1 MFEPVRRGFRMINAN
16 APAAPA
22 DAPDQDE
29 KLPLA
34 TKLAFGAGDL
44 SPGIATIILGFFQLF
59 FLTTVAGLSPGLAGT
74 ILFVAKAWDA
84 VTDPLMGWI
93 TDHTRSRHGRRRP
106 WLLYGA
112 VPFGLIFFLQWIVPP
127 FGQTGTFLYYLLM
140 VILMSTAFTI
150 VSVPYVSLTPELSPN
165 YNERTS
171 LNSFRFAFSIG
182 GSIIFGALF
191 PAIANAFDSNQTGY
205 MVAGAATGLICVF
218 PFLWCFFGVRERYA
232 SEQSSAMALPIP
244 QQLRIVFRNRPFL
257 FVIGIY
263 LCSWLAVQIT
273 STVLSFYITY
283 WLRREDLF
291 PVMILAVQGSA
302 LVFLFVW
309 GAVANRIGK
318 KAVYLIGMLFW
329 VGVQAMLFFLQ
340 RDQTTLA
347 IVLAV
352 LAGVGVATAYLIPWS
367 MMPDVIEFDEL
378 QTGQRRE
385 GIFYG
390 FMVFL
395 QKVGLALGLFLVGQ
409 GLEWQ
414 GFDQNL
420 PVGEQSESALFAI
433 RLMIGPM
440 PAILLVLGMVL
451 AAFYPISRQK
461 HAEMRAQLAARQQ
474 REP

>member
-1 MFEPVRRGFRMINAN
+1 
-16 APAAPA
+16 
-22 DAPDQDE
+22 
-29 KLPLA
+29 
-34 TKLAFGAGDL
+34 
-44 SPGIATIILGFFQLF
+44 
-59 FLTTVAGLSPGLAGT
+59 
-74 ILFVAKAWDA
+74 
-84 VTDPLMGWI
+84 
-93 TDHTRSRHGRRRP
+93 
-106 WLLYGA
+106 
-112 VPFGLIFFLQWIVPP
+112 
-127 FGQTGTFLYYLLM
+127 
-140 VILMSTAFTI
+140 
-150 VSVPYVSLTPELSPN
+150 
-165 YNERTS
+165 
-171 LNSFRFAFSIG
+171 
-182 GSIIFGALF
+182 
-191 PAIANAFDSNQTGY
+191 
-205 MVAGAATGLICVF
+205 
-218 PFLWCFFGVRERYA
+218 
-232 SEQSSAMALPIP
+232 
-244 QQLRIVFRNRPFL
+244 
-257 FVIGIY
+257 
-263 LCSWLAVQIT
+263 
-273 STVLSFYITY
+273 
-283 WLRREDLF
+283 
-291 PVMILAVQGSA
+291 VQGSA

-385 GIFYG
+385 GVFYG

-440 PAILLVLGMVL
+440 PAIILIIGMVL
-451 AAFYPISRQK
+451 AAFYPITRQK
-461 HAEMRAQLAARQQ
+461 HAEVRAQLAERQQ
-474 REP
+474 HEP